1 MLSGEAVNTNCIVFD
16 WGSNPRFTTLNVST
30 LTTTPLMQSTCEY
43 KLCLIWL
50 FKKWTTKKRLHIFKQ
65 KIDKQKEAACVY
77 VKNG

>member
-1 MLSGEAVNTNCIVFD
+1 
-16 WGSNPRFTTLNVST
+16 VST

-65 KIDKQKEAACVY
+65 KIDKQKEAARVY